1 MNADLLWRSQVY
13 KLMCVLIIKDIV
25 SSFNAKD
32 GARFLSC
39 SANRLVYCADSKGRE
54 VTAVTVQHID
64 MKN

>member
-13 KLMCVLIIKDIV
+13 KLMCVLIIKDII

-39 SANRLVYCADSKGRE
+39 SANRLQF
-54 VTAVTVQHID
+54 TVLTVRAER
-64 MKN
+64 